1 MNNTKVAVIFSEK
14 KSHLWYINN
23 HPGLMEA
30 LSSLPRNFHVEFFCN
45 TDTMNAFIRDG
56 QTIWFKNTIKAM
68 KWAINTYFEPNIV
81 ICVGSPNYEWDKI
94 LVGKYRKI
102 FIYDSYEEPTKTFDW
117 DVVIVPTL
125 NDLQFFPKAMVATV
139 FNSRLFS
146 PEEHIS
152 KTFQRCFPQQVTN
165 LDLIEKLILDKS
177 TVTMNKLGDVFYLSD
192 IPSYM
197 LSSIFNR
204 SKVVCLLDKT
214 NDMELALSAMACQI
228 PVVTVVD
235 NKSSQLPNIVYS
247 TATTPE
253 IETSISIAERN
264 KVNYNVAPYT
274 IESFIKQIKRVL

>member
-1 MNNTKVAVIFSEK
+1 
-14 KSHLWYINN
+14 
-23 HPGLMEA
+23 
-30 LSSLPRNFHVEFFCN
+30 
-45 TDTMNAFIRDG
+45 
-56 QTIWFKNTIKAM
+56 
-68 KWAINTYFEPNIV
+68 
-81 ICVGSPNYEWDKI
+81 
-94 LVGKYRKI
+94 
-102 FIYDSYEEPTKTFDW
+102 
-117 DVVIVPTL
+117 
-125 NDLQFFPKAMVATV
+125 MVATV